1 MPVSPVHALH
11 IESGGNQRYIFA
23 SNKLREA
30 VGASQ
35 LVLEAGTSLV
45 IEAMQQSKV
54 TPLPHSWDAAAV
66 LRTAL
71 ADAERSP
78 RFERHQ
84 VEIQQLLSGRAVVLA
99 GNRELAEAVGRAVTR
114 AALLKAPG
122 LDLACGIAGPARDDE
137 TLGDVLLAAAQDRNA
152 RAAHHAGAAVRFG
165 RLPVVDE
172 CATTGLPA
180 SRWVTEK
187 AFPRGAA
194 LSRVALAK
202 RRAADRGIARMI
214 ALGTGGDP
222 TEAQARRTLSQLEE
236 LLESPEGA
244 MAWLGI
250 VHVDG
255 NGVGQ
260 QFLQLAQELQG
271 ADPRTY
277 IDAFRARSHELDAA
291 AEEAY
296 REALAAVP
304 EITPPGGEAFRPVVP
319 LILGGDDLTVLVRGE
334 DALRFT
340 VAYQRAL
347 ERTGKITSC
356 AGVALTKPHFPFI
369 EGYRLAAE
377 LADRTKDAMR
387 RIGPRW
393 TAANSAL
400 DWHVLYDASGPDLR
414 RIRRELDAPSSV
426 RLHGRPYVVSTEV
439 TGEWADAH
447 RFSDLER
454 EVAEG
459 LRAPA
464 AADGGRR
471 QLPRTQLHALRELAS
486 EPAAADAHLRR
497 IAGRYPQAVQAAFGS
512 SPSLYRTSPHLPGE
526 DEDAPKRLTRII
538 DLMDAD
544 EFLVAR

>member
-1 MPVSPVHALH
+1 LAQQPGACTCLSLALAPYVTTTNDDVSYPWPRERERIAMNAASQVGSEPVLISPVHALH

-78 RFERHQ
+78 RLERHQ

-137 TLGDVLLAAAQDRNA
+137 TLADVLLAAAQDRNA
-152 RAAHHAGAAVRFG
+152 RAAHNAGAAVRFG

-214 ALGTGGDP
+214 ALGTGSDP
-222 TEAQARRTLSQLEE
+222 TEARARRTLSQLEE
-236 LLESPEGA
+236 LLESSE
-244 MAWLGI
+244 
-250 VHVDG
+250 
-255 NGVGQ
+255 Q
-260 QFLQLAQELQG
+260 
-271 ADPRTY
+271 
-277 IDAFRARSHELDAA
+277 
-291 AEEAY
+291 Y
-296 REALAAVP
+296 REFVQRGLPDQV
-304 EITPPGGEAFRPVVP
+304 F
-319 LILGGDDLTVLVRGE
+319 LT
-334 DALRFT
+334 
-340 VAYQRAL
+340 
-347 ERTGKITSC
+347 
-356 AGVALTKPHFPFI
+356 
-369 EGYRLAAE
+369 
-377 LADRTKDAMR
+377 
-387 RIGPRW
+387 
-393 TAANSAL
+393 
-400 DWHVLYDASGPDLR
+400 
-414 RIRRELDAPSSV
+414 RES
-426 RLHGRPYVVSTEV
+426 E
-439 TGEWADAH
+439 
-447 RFSDLER
+447 ER
-454 EVAEG
+454 EVAG
-459 LRAPA
+459 L
-464 AADGGRR
+464 
-471 QLPRTQLHALRELAS
+471 
-486 EPAAADAHLRR
+486 
-497 IAGRYPQAVQAAFGS
+497 
-512 SPSLYRTSPHLPGE
+512 
-526 DEDAPKRLTRII
+526 
-538 DLMDAD
+538 
-544 EFLVAR
+544 